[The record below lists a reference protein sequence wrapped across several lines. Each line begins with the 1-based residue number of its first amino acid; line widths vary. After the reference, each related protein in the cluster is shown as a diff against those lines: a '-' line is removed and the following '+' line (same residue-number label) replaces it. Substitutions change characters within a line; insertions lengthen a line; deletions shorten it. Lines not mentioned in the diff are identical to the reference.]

1 MPKGVLITSNLTF
14 YSGDRRHVTVG
25 GNINISARQF
35 LHIMSE
41 LSALFISK
49 TCLQVLRIIGDSFP
63 LPAQLGVAVAAI
75 SMACSSQLSTPQ
87 HGNAQGQYQFYSYQ
101 PGNAPCDQYFIIYRV
116 F

>member
-1 MPKGVLITSNLTF
+1 MPKGVLITSNMTF

-63 LPAQLGVAVAAI
+63 LPAQLGVAVDAI

-87 HGNAQGQYQFYSYQ
+87 NGNAQGQYQFYSYQ
-101 PGNAPCDQYFIIYRV
+101 P
-116 F
+116 